1 MLDPRE
7 YPDWQIAAEAE
18 KNMPKPYDWQ
28 ERLGLLPEEIIPYGK
43 VAKLDFLKIMK
54 RLANKPDGKFIEV
67 TAITPTPLGEG
78 KSTTSIGLIEGL
90 GKLGKL
96 AGGCLRQPSGGP
108 TMNIKGT
115 AAGGGNALL
124 IPMTEFSLGLTGD
137 INDIANAHNLGM
149 VALNARMQHE
159 YNYDDATLAKR
170 GLKRLDI
177 DVNRVQF
184 NWVIDFAAQC
194 LRNIV
199 IGLGGRMD
207 GFTMSSKFAI
217 TVSSELMAILAVARD
232 LADLRERIGN
242 IILAYDKQ
250 GRPVTTKMLEV
261 DGAMT
266 AWMRNTINPTLCC
279 TNEYQPC
286 LVHAGPFANIAI
298 GQSSIIGDRLALKM
312 FDYHVTESGF
322 AADIGFE
329 KFWNVKCRL
338 SGLQPNVSVLVATI
352 RSLKMHGGG
361 PAVKPGVPLDTAY
374 TSQNCELVEQGLC
387 NLLHHIRTVQKSG
400 IKPVVCLNSF
410 HTDTPEEVAIV
421 RQAVE
426 AAGARFAVSEHW
438 LKGGEGA
445 IELAEAVVEACEEP
459 VDLQYLY
466 PLEMPL
472 RQRVDLIA
480 REVYG
485 ADGVDWTPEAEAKA
499 IAFEQDPAYNDFATM
514 MVKTHLSLSHNPAWK
529 GEPKGWRLP
538 VRDVLVYGGAR
549 FLCPMAGDISLMPG
563 MGSDP
568 AYRRVDVNTDTGE
581 VTGLF

>member
-1 MLDPRE
+1 M
-7 YPDWQIAAEAE
+7 
-18 KNMPKPYDWQ
+18 
-28 ERLGLLPEEIIPYGK
+28 
-43 VAKLDFLKIMK
+43 
-54 RLANKPDGKFIEV
+54 
-67 TAITPTPLGEG
+67 
-78 KSTTSIGLIEGL
+78 IEGL

>member
-7 YPDWQIAAEAE
+7 YADWQIAAEAE

-43 VAKLDFLKIMK
+43 VAKLDFLLFLK

>member
-298 GQSSIIGDRLALKM
+298 GQSSIIGDRLAMKM

>member
-1 MLDPRE
+1 M
-7 YPDWQIAAEAE
+7 
-18 KNMPKPYDWQ
+18 
-28 ERLGLLPEEIIPYGK
+28 GLLPEEIIPYGK

-361 PAVKPGVPLDTAY
+361 PVVKPGVPLDTAY

>member
-7 YPDWQIAAEAE
+7 YADWQIAAEAE
-18 KNMPKPYDWQ
+18 KNMSKPYDWQ